1 MSHHP
6 SQFVISLKI
15 NPWNKFPQ
23 AIEDGGREPNYCWVL
38 PLTNL
43 IPLLVHIHTREG
55 NKLSIW
61 VLNKSS
67 PLLLFPYISGCVC
80 VCAAAAAAATNN
92 LICLPRKEEGGKGWL
107 VGCVWVFYMLRRR
120 LSLPRGRGGSPR
132 AMNIDGSGGQINA
145 AAGGGMRTGG
155 KYKHG

>member
-43 IPLLVHIHTREG
+43 IPLLVHICTREG

-80 VCAAAAAAATNN
+80 MRGGGGDQQPDLFTEKGRRGKGLVGWLRLGFLYAAAET
-92 LICLPRKEEGGKGWL
+92 LPPQRK
-107 VGCVWVFYMLRRR
+107 
-120 LSLPRGRGGSPR
+120 RGEPES
-132 AMNIDGSGGQINA
+132 NE
-145 AAGGGMRTGG
+145 
-155 KYKHG
+155 Y